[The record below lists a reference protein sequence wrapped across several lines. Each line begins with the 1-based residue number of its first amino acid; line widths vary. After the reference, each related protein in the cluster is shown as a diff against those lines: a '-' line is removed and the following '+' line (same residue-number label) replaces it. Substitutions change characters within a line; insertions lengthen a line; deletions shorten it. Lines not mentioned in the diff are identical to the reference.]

1 MTILLTGCAGFIGSH
16 LLDKLL
22 SKRYTVI
29 GIDDF
34 NDYYPPARK
43 HTNISA
49 HMNNLKFHLITKD
62 ICKLTADDLP
72 SSLFPLPSSLVV
84 VHFAAPPPLPPSI
97 NHPPFF

>member
-34 NDYYPPARK
+34 NDYYLPARK

-72 SSLFPLPSSLVV
+72 SSLFPLP
-84 VHFAAPPPLPPSI
+84 
-97 NHPPFF
+97 